1 MDYNLHQFSYDPF
14 YGMFR
19 KLVFWEKTWS
29 WWLVVGITI
38 QNMYIHFYKLVL
50 FDVYFIEDKM
60 KYDLFLLSP
69 SDKTTPQNSPFLF
82 WIMHVLHLTKKG

>member
-1 MDYNLHQFSYDPF
+1 MA
-14 YGMFR
+14 
-19 KLVFWEKTWS
+19 
-29 WWLVVGITI
+29 
-38 QNMYIHFYKLVL
+38 IHFYQLVL

-82 WIMHVLHLTKKG
+82 WIMYVLHLVEKG

>member
-1 MDYNLHQFSYDPF
+1 MIHFIRCLGNWYFGKNLV
-14 YGMFR
+14 M
-19 KLVFWEKTWS
+19 
-29 WWLVVGITI
+29 VVGSWHNNSNLLDQI
-38 QNMYIHFYKLVL
+38 QNMAIHFYQLVL

-82 WIMHVLHLTKKG
+82 WIMYVLHLVEKG

>member
-1 MDYNLHQFSYDPF
+1 M
-14 YGMFR
+14 
-19 KLVFWEKTWS
+19 
-29 WWLVVGITI
+29 VVGCWHNNFELLDQI
-38 QNMYIHFYKLVL
+38 QNMSIHFYKLVL

-82 WIMHVLHLTKKG
+82 WITHVLHLAKKG